1 MYYLDHENNLD
12 NLKNVITSHMV
23 VVVVV
28 VLMMLMIIM
37 TMTQ

>member
-23 VVVVV
+23 VVVV
-28 VLMMLMIIM
+28 LMMLMIIM
-37 TMTQ
+37 TITQ

>member
-23 VVVVV
+23 VVVV
-28 VLMMLMIIM
+28 LMMLMIIM

>member
-23 VVVVV
+23 VVVV
-28 VLMMLMIIM
+28 LMMLMIIM
-37 TMTQ
+37 TVMQ

>member
-12 NLKNVITSHMV
+12 NLKNVITSH

>member
-28 VLMMLMIIM
+28 LMMLMIIM

>member
-12 NLKNVITSHMV
+12 NLENVITSHM
-23 VVVVV
+23 VVVV